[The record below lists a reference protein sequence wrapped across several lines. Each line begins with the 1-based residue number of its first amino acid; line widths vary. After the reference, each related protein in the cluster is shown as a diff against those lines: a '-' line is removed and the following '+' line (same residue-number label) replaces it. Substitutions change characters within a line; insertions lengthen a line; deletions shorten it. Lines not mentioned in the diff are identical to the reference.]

1 MPAARIDG
9 QHVHTRRNR
18 LIEDDF
24 REICRVAG
32 DPSLRHTLVTVVCP
46 PLKPHALIFLGGVHG
61 NFMRG
66 SMCFSPLVPVLSSL
80 SACQMPSKPC
90 AQLDFAAIIAN
101 ISRPINSYQAANN
114 PRLGG
119 KTVAYTSG
127 AKCVHWWREALTLV
141 ERSPYTRRRASFG
154 DVLLADACGRA
165 TIRPVLHTA
174 PYHGK
179 RHIAS
184 PNGRDKRGTPLRRR
198 NGRDARCPSVFNG
211 QDARCPSAAV
221 AGRPPYRLASG

>member
-1 MPAARIDG
+1 
-9 QHVHTRRNR
+9 
-18 LIEDDF
+18 
-24 REICRVAG
+24 
-32 DPSLRHTLVTVVCP
+32 
-46 PLKPHALIFLGGVHG
+46 
-61 NFMRG
+61 MRG

-174 PYHGK
+174 PY
-179 RHIAS
+179 
-184 PNGRDKRGTPLRRR
+184 RGTGGSAGRLALPWEATYRFPEWPRQARHSLAETQRAGRPLSQCFQR
-198 NGRDARCPSVFNG
+198 ARCPLSQCFQRARRPLSQCGGRGATALPVGLRVKRRFLDAANCGGGKFREGEALGAKVF
-211 QDARCPSAAV
+211 Q
-221 AGRPPYRLASG
+221 